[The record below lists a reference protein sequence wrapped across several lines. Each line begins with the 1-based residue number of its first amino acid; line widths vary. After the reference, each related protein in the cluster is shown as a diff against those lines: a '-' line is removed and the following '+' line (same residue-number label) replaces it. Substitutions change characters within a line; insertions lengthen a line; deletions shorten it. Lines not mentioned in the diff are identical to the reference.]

1 MIVIADNDII
11 HKLALCNLLD
21 ELLVWLDVPPNE
33 IWVLPELKF
42 RVRKKLKSQAD
53 ALAVFNRFLQKT
65 AEIPAALPDTLQQFS
80 ILDVGEQQLFAVFVE
95 QTQSPHLVTGDKR
108 ALKQITTLSQN
119 DTSLRE
125 KLAGRVDCL
134 ESIMLGLI
142 EQFGFDAINPKIDA
156 TADKVLAMAFG
167 VGRTQAHAVEALQ
180 SFLGNLRQDAPF
192 VILRDASISSRHE

>member
-42 RVRKKLKSQAD
+42 RVRKKLKSHAD
-53 ALAVFNRFLQKT
+53 ALTAFNRFLQKT
-65 AEIPAALPDTLQQFS
+65 AEIPAALPATLQQFS
-80 ILDVGEQQLFAVFVE
+80 TLDVGEQQLFAVFVE
-95 QTQSPHLVTGDKR
+95 QIQPPRLVTGDKR

-142 EQFGFDAINPKIDA
+142 EQVGFDAINPKIDA
-156 TADKVLAMAFG
+156 MADKVLAMAFG
-167 VGRTQAHAVEALQ
+167 VGRTQAHTVEALQ

-192 VILRDASISSRHE
+192 VILRDGSISSRHE